1 MPPTPPAPSPWPA
14 ASWASEPPLRYD
26 SLAVPDVQDLVF
38 GRAPLPLPCG
48 FGLQIG
54 AGTVFPEVNFT
65 LPAIAI
71 TDATWPDILAQ
82 YREMAQGVLQRAQA
96 LQAPGIVLEFEHL
109 PPMTRHPQWGAEIT
123 AVLRQLLEREHQ
135 ASGRACAL
143 RVTPVDLRHEQ
154 RPPRLRDGPLWE
166 TMHRSFT
173 ACAEAGAHILSIESV
188 GGKEVFDEAL
198 LRGDIPGLV
207 LALGVLAPR
216 DMAWLWQR
224 IAEICDGSGGAVA
237 GGDSA
242 CGFANTA
249 MQLANQRL
257 LPEVL
262 AAVVR
267 AMGAARSLIAFENG
281 ARGPSKDCAYEGPV
295 LKAIT
300 GRPISMEGKSA
311 TCAHFSPLGNV
322 AAAACD
328 LWSNESV
335 QNVRLLSG
343 SAPQAFAES
352 LIYDCRLMNEALRRG
367 QERWLRDL
375 LVDSDQ
381 HHSPQ
386 ALVISPQAS
395 VAIARAIVATPSD
408 YQRCVAAARTAVG
421 LIREAVA
428 RGDLRLPPVEMR
440 WLGRIESALANL
452 PSSEGKL
459 LEETAAEYAHLFDG
473 ASYGL

>member
-1 MPPTPPAPSPWPA
+1 
-14 ASWASEPPLRYD
+14 LRYD
-26 SLAVPDVQDLVF
+26 SLTIPDADDLVF
-38 GRAPLPLPCG
+38 GRAPHPLRCG
-48 FGLQIG
+48 HELELG
-54 AGTVFPEVNFT
+54 AGAVFPEVNFT

-71 TDATWPDILAQ
+71 TDATWSEILAQ
-82 YREMAQGVLQRAQA
+82 YREMTEGVLQRARA
-96 LQAPGIVLEFEHL
+96 LWVPGIVLEFEHL

-123 AVLRQLLEREHQ
+123 SILCQFLAQEHQ
-135 ASGRACAL
+135 ASGLPSAL
-143 RVTPVDLRHEQ
+143 RATVVDLRHDQ
-154 RPPRLRDGPLWE
+154 RPPQLRDGPLWE
-166 TMHRSFT
+166 TMHRSF
-173 ACAEAGAHILSIESV
+173 AQCAEAGAHILSIESV

-198 LRGDIPGLV
+198 LRGDVRGLV

-224 IAEICDGSGGAVA
+224 IAEISGATGGAIA

-249 MQLANQRL
+249 MQLAGQRL

-267 AMGAARSLIAFENG
+267 AMGASRSLVAFENG
-281 ARGPSKDCAYEGPV
+281 AVGPSKDCAYEGPV
-295 LKAIT
+295 IKAIT
-300 GRPISMEGKSA
+300 GRTISMEGKSA

-343 SAPQAFAES
+343 SAPAAFAES

-367 QERWLRDL
+367 QERSLRDL
-375 LVDSDQ
+375 MVDSDQ
-381 HHSPQ
+381 YHSPQ
-386 ALVISPQAS
+386 ALVISPRAS
-395 VAIARAIVATPSD
+395 VAIAGAIVAAPAD
-408 YQRCVAAARTAVG
+408 YQRCVAAAQAAVG

-428 RGDLRLPPVEMR
+428 EGNVQLPPVENR
-440 WLGRIESALANL
+440 WLGRIESGLADL
-452 PSSEGKL
+452 PSSEDKL
-459 LEETAAEYAHLFDG
+459 LDETAAEYAHLFERN
-473 ASYGL
+473 SYGL

>member
-1 MPPTPPAPSPWPA
+1 M
-14 ASWASEPPLRYD
+14 RYD
-26 SLAVPDVQDLVF
+26 SLTIPDPQDLVF
-38 GRAPLPLPCG
+38 GRAPLPLACG
-48 FGLQIG
+48 FGLELG
-54 AGTVFPEVNFT
+54 AGAVFPEVNFT

-82 YREMAQGVLQRAQA
+82 YREMAEGVLQRAHA
-96 LQAPGIVLEFEHL
+96 LHVPGIVLEFEHL
-109 PPMTRHPQWGAEIT
+109 PPMTSHPQWGAEIT
-123 AVLRQLLEREHQ
+123 AILCQLLEQ
-135 ASGRACAL
+135 AHEATGLPCAL
-143 RVTPVDLRHEQ
+143 RATIVDLRHEH

-166 TMHRSFT
+166 TMHRSF
-173 ACAEAGAHILSIESV
+173 ADCARAGGHILSIESV

-198 LRGDIPGLV
+198 LRGDVRGLV

-224 IAEICDGSGGAVA
+224 IAEIAGAVSGAIA

-249 MQLANQRL
+249 MQLAGQRL

-267 AMGAARSLIAFENG
+267 AMSAPRSLVAFENG
-281 ARGPSKDCAYEGPV
+281 AVGPSKDCAYEGPV
-295 LKAIT
+295 IKAIT
-300 GRPISMEGKSA
+300 GRTISMEGKSA

-381 HHSPQ
+381 YQSPQ
-386 ALVISPQAS
+386 ALVISPEAS
-395 VAIARAIVATPSD
+395 VAIAKAIVAAPTD
-408 YQRCVAAARTAVG
+408 YHRCIAAAQTAAG
-421 LIREAVA
+421 LIRGAVA
-428 RGDLRLPPVEMR
+428 QGKLRLSPVETR
-440 WLGRIESALANL
+440 WLGRIESGLAAL
-452 PSSEGKL
+452 PSDEGKL
-459 LEETAAEYAHLFDG
+459 LEETAAEYANLFHR

>member
-1 MPPTPPAPSPWPA
+1 M
-14 ASWASEPPLRYD
+14 RYD
-26 SLAVPDVQDLVF
+26 SLTVLDAEELVF
-38 GRAPLPLPCG
+38 GRAPHPLRCG
-48 FGLQIG
+48 HELELG
-54 AGTVFPEVNFT
+54 AGAVFPEVNFT
-65 LPAIAI
+65 LPLIAI
-71 TDATWPDILAQ
+71 TDATWPEILAQ
-82 YREMAQGVLQRAQA
+82 YREMTEGVLQRACA
-96 LQAPGIVLEFEHL
+96 LQVPGIVLEFEHL
-109 PPMTRHPQWGAEIT
+109 PPMTKHPQWGAEIT
-123 AVLRQLLEREHQ
+123 ALLYRLLEQEHE
-135 ASGRACAL
+135 AGGLPSAL

-154 RPPRLRDGPLWE
+154 RPPQLRDGPLWE
-166 TMHRSFT
+166 TMHRSF
-173 ACAEAGAHILSIESV
+173 AGCAEAGAHILSIESV

-198 LRGDIPGLV
+198 LRGDIRGLV

-224 IAEICDGSGGAVA
+224 IAEICDGSGGAIA

-249 MQLANQRL
+249 MQLAGQRL

-267 AMGAARSLIAFENG
+267 AMGASRSLVAFENG
-281 ARGPSKDCAYEGPV
+281 AVGPSKDCAYEGPV
-295 LKAIT
+295 IKAIT
-300 GRPISMEGKSA
+300 GRTISMEGKSA

-381 HHSPQ
+381 YHSPQ
-386 ALVISPQAS
+386 ALVISPRAS
-395 VAIARAIVATPSD
+395 VAIGKAIVAVPSD
-408 YQRCVAAARTAVG
+408 YQRCVAAAQAAVG
-421 LIREAVA
+421 LVREAV
-428 RGDLRLPPVEMR
+428 GEGKLRLPAVEAR
-440 WLGRIESALANL
+440 WLGRIESALAGL
-452 PSSEGKL
+452 PTSEGQL
-459 LEETAAEYAHLFDG
+459 LDETAAEYARLYERS
-473 ASYGL
+473 SYGL

>member
-1 MPPTPPAPSPWPA
+1 MPPVPSPWPA

-26 SLAVPDVQDLVF
+26 SLTVPDAQDLVF
-38 GRAPLPLPCG
+38 GRAPLPLSCG
-48 FGLQIG
+48 LGLQIG
-54 AGTVFPEVNFT
+54 AGAVFPEVNFT
-65 LPAIAI
+65 LPLIAI
-71 TDATWPDILAQ
+71 TAATWPDILGQ
-82 YREMAQGVLQRAQA
+82 YREMTEGVLQRAQA
-96 LQAPGIVLEFEHL
+96 LQVPGIVLEFEHL
-109 PPMTRHPQWGAEIT
+109 PPMTKHPQWGAEIT
-123 AVLRQLLEREHQ
+123 AALCQLLEREHR
-135 ASGRACAL
+135 ASGLPSAL

-166 TMHRSFT
+166 AMHRSFT

-198 LRGDIPGLV
+198 LRGDIRGLV

-224 IAEICDGSGGAVA
+224 IAEICDGSHGAIA

-249 MQLANQRL
+249 MQLAGQRL

-267 AMGAARSLIAFENG
+267 AMGAARSLIAFEKG

-295 LKAIT
+295 IKTIT
-300 GRPISMEGKSA
+300 GRTISMEGKSA

-352 LIYDCRLMNEALRRG
+352 LVYDCRLMNEALRRG

-375 LVDSDQ
+375 LVDSDRYQ
-381 HHSPQ
+381 SPQ

-395 VAIARAIVATPSD
+395 VAIAGAIVAAPSD
-408 YQRCVAAARTAVG
+408 YQRCVAAAEMAVS

-428 RGDLRLPPVEMR
+428 QGNLHLPPVEAR
-440 WLGRIESALANL
+440 WLGRIESGLAGL
-452 PSSEGKL
+452 PRSEGEL

-473 ASYGL
+473 PSYGL

>member
-1 MPPTPPAPSPWPA
+1 
-14 ASWASEPPLRYD
+14 LRYD
-26 SLAVPDVQDLVF
+26 SLTVPDAQNLVF
-38 GRAPLPLPCG
+38 GRAPYPLRCG
-48 FGLQIG
+48 HDLELG
-54 AGTVFPEVNFT
+54 AGAVFPEVNFT
-65 LPAIAI
+65 LPPIAI
-71 TDATWPDILAQ
+71 SDATWPDIMAQ
-82 YREMAQGVLQRAQA
+82 YREMTEGVLRRAQA
-96 LQAPGIVLEFEHL
+96 LRVPGLVLEFEHL
-109 PPMTRHPQWGAEIT
+109 PPMTSRPEWGAEVT
-123 AVLRQLLEREHQ
+123 AALCQLLEREHQ
-135 ASGRACAL
+135 ASGLPCAL

-166 TMHRSFT
+166 VMRRSF
-173 ACAEAGAHILSIESV
+173 ADCAKAGAHILSIESV

-198 LRGDIPGLV
+198 LRGDVRGLV

-224 IAEICDGSGGAVA
+224 IAEICGDGVIA

-249 MQLANQRL
+249 MQLAGQRL

-267 AMGAARSLIAFENG
+267 AMGASRSLVAFENG
-281 ARGPSKDCAYEGPV
+281 AIGPSKDCAYEGPV
-295 LKAIT
+295 IKAIT
-300 GRPISMEGKSA
+300 GRTISMEGKSA
-311 TCAHFSPLGNV
+311 TCAHFSPLGNI

-367 QERWLRDL
+367 AERSLRDL

-381 HHSPQ
+381 YQSPQ
-386 ALVISPQAS
+386 ALVIAPQAS
-395 VAIARAIVATPSD
+395 VAIARAIVAAPTD
-408 YQRCVAAARTAVG
+408 YQRCVVAAQAAVT

-428 RGDLRLPPVEMR
+428 EDKLRLSPVESR
-440 WLGRIESALANL
+440 WLGRIESALAAL
-452 PSSEGKL
+452 PSDEGQL
-459 LEETAAEYAHLFDG
+459 LEETAAEYAHLFDS

>member
-1 MPPTPPAPSPWPA
+1 
-14 ASWASEPPLRYD
+14 L
-26 SLAVPDVQDLVF
+26 
-38 GRAPLPLPCG
+38 
-48 FGLQIG
+48 G
-54 AGTVFPEVNFT
+54 AGAVFPEVNFT
-65 LPAIAI
+65 LPPIAI
-71 TDATWPDILAQ
+71 TDATWSDILAQ
-82 YREMAQGVLQRAQA
+82 YREMTEGILQRAHA
-96 LQAPGIVLEFEHL
+96 LQVPGLVLEFEHL
-109 PPMTRHPQWGAEIT
+109 PPMTKRPEWGAEIT
-123 AVLRQLLEREHQ
+123 AVLCRLLDQSHE
-135 ASGRACAL
+135 AGGLPCAL
-143 RVTPVDLRHEQ
+143 RATIVDLRHEQ
-154 RPPRLRDGPLWE
+154 RPPQLRDGPLWE
-166 TMHRSFT
+166 AMRRSF
-173 ACAEAGAHILSIESV
+173 ADCAEAGAHILSIESV

-198 LRGDIPGLV
+198 LRGDVRGLV

-224 IAEICDGSGGAVA
+224 IAEICDGSGAIA

-249 MQLANQRL
+249 MQLAGQRL

-267 AMGAARSLIAFENG
+267 AMGASRSLVAFENG
-281 ARGPSKDCAYEGPV
+281 AIGPSKDCAYEGPV
-295 LKAIT
+295 IKAIT
-300 GRPISMEGKSA
+300 GRTISMEGKSA
-311 TCAHFSPLGNV
+311 TCAHFSPLGNI

-367 QERWLRDL
+367 QERSLRDL

-381 HHSPQ
+381 YHSPQ

-395 VAIARAIVATPSD
+395 VAIARAIVAAPTD
-408 YQRCVAAARTAVG
+408 YRRCIAAAQAAVA

-428 RGDLRLPPVEMR
+428 EEKLRLPPAETR
-440 WLGRIESALANL
+440 WLGRIESALVGL
-452 PSSEGKL
+452 PKDEGKL
-459 LEETAAEYAHLFDG
+459 LEETAAEYAHLFES

>member
-1 MPPTPPAPSPWPA
+1 M
-14 ASWASEPPLRYD
+14 RYD
-26 SLAVPDVQDLVF
+26 SLAVPDARDLVF
-38 GRAPLPLPCG
+38 GRAPYPLRCG
-48 FGLQIG
+48 LELELG
-54 AGTVFPEVNFT
+54 AGAVFPEVNFT
-65 LPAIAI
+65 LPPIAI

-82 YREMAQGVLQRAQA
+82 YREMTEGVLQRAQA
-96 LQAPGIVLEFEHL
+96 LQVPGLVLEFEHL
-109 PPMTRHPQWGAEIT
+109 PPMSSRPQWGAEIT
-123 AVLRQLLEREHQ
+123 AVLCQLLRQ
-135 ASGRACAL
+135 AHEAGGLPCAL
-143 RVTPVDLRHEQ
+143 RATVVDLRHEQ

-166 TMHRSFT
+166 TMRRSF
-173 ACAEAGAHILSIESV
+173 ADCAEAGADILSIESV
-188 GGKEVFDEAL
+188 GGKEVFDETL
-198 LRGDIPGLV
+198 LRGDIRGLV

-224 IAEICDGSGGAVA
+224 IAEICDGNGGAIA

-249 MQLANQRL
+249 MQLAGQRF

-267 AMGAARSLIAFENG
+267 AMGASRSLVAFENG
-281 ARGPSKDCAYEGPV
+281 AVGPSKDCAYEGPV
-295 LKAIT
+295 IKAIT
-300 GRPISMEGKSA
+300 GRTISMEGKSA
-311 TCAHFSPLGNV
+311 TCAHFSPLGNI

-343 SAPQAFAES
+343 SAPQAFTES

-367 QERWLRDL
+367 QERSLRDL

-381 HHSPQ
+381 YHSPQ

-395 VAIARAIVATPSD
+395 VAIAKAIVAVPSD
-408 YQRCVAAARTAVG
+408 YQRCIAAAQAAVA

-428 RGDLRLPPVEMR
+428 QDALRLSPVETR
-440 WLGRIESALANL
+440 WLGRIDSALAGL
-452 PSSEGKL
+452 PSDEGQL
-459 LEETAAEYAHLFDG
+459 LDETAAEYASLFES

>member
-1 MPPTPPAPSPWPA
+1 
-14 ASWASEPPLRYD
+14 
-26 SLAVPDVQDLVF
+26 
-38 GRAPLPLPCG
+38 
-48 FGLQIG
+48 
-54 AGTVFPEVNFT
+54 
-65 LPAIAI
+65 
-71 TDATWPDILAQ
+71 
-82 YREMAQGVLQRAQA
+82 
-96 LQAPGIVLEFEHL
+96 
-109 PPMTRHPQWGAEIT
+109 MTKHPQWGAEIT
-123 AVLRQLLEREHQ
+123 AVLCQLLEQAHE
-135 ASGRACAL
+135 ASGLPCAL
-143 RVTPVDLRHEQ
+143 RATVVDLRHER
-154 RPPRLRDGPLWE
+154 RPPHLRDGPLWE
-166 TMHRSFT
+166 TMHRSF
-173 ACAEAGAHILSIESV
+173 ADCAEAGAHILSIESV

-198 LRGDIPGLV
+198 LRGDVPGLV

-224 IAEICDGSGGAVA
+224 IAEICDGSGGAIA

-249 MQLANQRL
+249 MQLAGQRL

-267 AMGAARSLIAFENG
+267 AMAAPRSLVAFENG
-281 ARGPSKDCAYEGPV
+281 AVGPSKDCAYEGPV
-295 LKAIT
+295 IKAIT
-300 GRPISMEGKSA
+300 GRTISMEGKSA
-311 TCAHFSPLGNV
+311 TCAHFSPLGNI

-367 QERWLRDL
+367 QERSLRDL

-381 HHSPQ
+381 YHSPQ

-395 VAIARAIVATPSD
+395 VDIARAIVAAPSD
-408 YQRCVAAARTAVG
+408 YQRCVAAAQTAVG
-421 LIREAVA
+421 LIREAVIQ
-428 RGDLRLPPVEMR
+428 GDLRLRPVEAR
-440 WLGRIESALANL
+440 WLGRIESALAGL

-459 LEETAAEYAHLFDG
+459 LEETAAEYAHLFDA

>member
-1 MPPTPPAPSPWPA
+1 
-14 ASWASEPPLRYD
+14 LRYD
-26 SLAVPDVQDLVF
+26 SLTIPDPQDLVF
-38 GRAPLPLPCG
+38 GRAPLPLACG
-48 FGLQIG
+48 FGLELG
-54 AGTVFPEVNFT
+54 AGAVFPEVNFT
-65 LPAIAI
+65 LPPIAI
-71 TDATWPDILAQ
+71 TDATWPDIVAQ
-82 YREMAQGVLQRAQA
+82 YREMTEGVLQRAHA
-96 LQAPGIVLEFEHL
+96 LQVPGIVLEFEHL
-109 PPMTRHPQWGAEIT
+109 PPMTSRPQWGAEIT
-123 AVLRQLLEREHQ
+123 AVLCQLLEQ
-135 ASGRACAL
+135 AHEATGLPCAL
-143 RVTPVDLRHEQ
+143 RATIVDLRHER
-154 RPPRLRDGPLWE
+154 RPPQLRDGPLWD
-166 TMHRSFT
+166 TMRRSLT
-173 ACAEAGAHILSIESV
+173 DCARAGGHILSIESV

-198 LRGDIPGLV
+198 LRGDVRGLV

-216 DMAWLWQR
+216 DMAWLWQH
-224 IAEICDGSGGAVA
+224 IAEIAGAVAGAIA

-249 MQLANQRL
+249 MQLAGQRL
-257 LPEVL
+257 LPETL

-267 AMGAARSLIAFENG
+267 AMSAPRSLVAFENG
-281 ARGPSKDCAYEGPV
+281 AVGPSKDCAYEGPV
-295 LKAIT
+295 IKAIS
-300 GRPISMEGKSA
+300 GRTISMEGKSA

-381 HHSPQ
+381 YQSPQ

-395 VAIARAIVATPSD
+395 VAIAKAIVAAPTD
-408 YQRCVAAARTAVG
+408 YQRCIAAAQTAVG

-428 RGDLRLPPVEMR
+428 QGKLRLPPVETR
-440 WLGRIESALANL
+440 WLGRIESGLAALT
-452 PSSEGKL
+452 SEEGTL
-459 LEETAAEYAHLFDG
+459 LEETAAEYANLFDR

>member
-1 MPPTPPAPSPWPA
+1 L
-14 ASWASEPPLRYD
+14 EL
-26 SLAVPDVQDLVF
+26 
-38 GRAPLPLPCG
+38 
-48 FGLQIG
+48 G
-54 AGTVFPEVNFT
+54 AGAVFPEVNFT

-71 TDATWPDILAQ
+71 TDATWHDILAQ
-82 YREMAQGVLQRAQA
+82 YREMTEGILLRAQA
-96 LQAPGIVLEFEHL
+96 LQVPGLVLEFEHL
-109 PPMTRHPQWGAEIT
+109 PPMTKRPEWGAELT
-123 AVLRQLLEREHQ
+123 AVLCGLLQQAHE
-135 ASGRACAL
+135 ASGLPCAL
-143 RVTPVDLRHEQ
+143 RATVVDLRHEQ
-154 RPPRLRDGPLWE
+154 RPPQLRDGPLWE
-166 TMHRSFT
+166 TMRRSFSD
-173 ACAEAGAHILSIESV
+173 CAKAGGHILSIESV

-198 LRGDIPGLV
+198 LRGDVRGLV

-224 IAEICDGSGGAVA
+224 IAEICDASGAIA

-249 MQLANQRL
+249 MQLAGQRL

-267 AMGAARSLIAFENG
+267 AMGASRSLVAFENG
-281 ARGPSKDCAYEGPV
+281 AVGPSKDCAYEGPV
-295 LKAIT
+295 IKAIT
-300 GRPISMEGKSA
+300 GRTISMEGKSA
-311 TCAHFSPLGNV
+311 TCAHFSPLGNI

-343 SAPQAFAES
+343 SAPQAFTES

-367 QERWLRDL
+367 QERSLRDL

-381 HHSPQ
+381 YHSPQ

-395 VAIARAIVATPSD
+395 VAIARAIVAAPSD
-408 YQRCVAAARTAVG
+408 YQRCIAAAQAAVA

-428 RGDLRLPPVEMR
+428 QHALRLSPVETR
-440 WLGRIESALANL
+440 WLGRIESALAGL
-452 PSSEGKL
+452 PSDEGQL
-459 LEETAAEYAHLFDG
+459 LEETAAEYASLFDS